1 MTRKKTYKSSPGQAL
16 VEFALVLPL
25 FLLLIFAVVEISN
38 VGYSYVTLNNAVRSG
53 ARVASLGGLDSNI
66 RNTVTT
72 SSPLF
77 DTNFLNVTITP
88 NEANRR
94 SGSEVNVNASYEVH
108 LTTPV
113 LSQVLPNPVTIQSSL
128 SMRIE

>member
-1 MTRKKTYKSSPGQAL
+1 MTRKKCKSSPGQAL

-94 SGSEVNVNASYEVH
+94 SGSEVNVNATYEVH

>member
-1 MTRKKTYKSSPGQAL
+1 MIKKKWRSSSGQAL

-25 FLLLIFAVVEISN
+25 FLLLIFAVVEISH

-53 ARVASLGGLDSNI
+53 ARVASLGGLDTNI
-66 RNTVTT
+66 RNTVST

-77 DTNFLNVTITP
+77 DTNLLNVTITP
-88 NEANRR
+88 NETNRR
-94 SGSEVNVNASYEVH
+94 SGTQVTVTASYEVH

-113 LSQVLPNPVTIQSSL
+113 LSQVLPNPVNIESSL

>member
-1 MTRKKTYKSSPGQAL
+1 MPRKISKSSPGQAL

-53 ARVASLGGLDSNI
+53 ARVASLGGLDSSI

-77 DTNFLNVTITP
+77 DVNFLNVTISP

-94 SGSEVNVNASYEVH
+94 SGSEVNVNATYEVH

-113 LSQVLPNPVTIQSSL
+113 LSQVLPNPVIIQSSL

>member
-1 MTRKKTYKSSPGQAL
+1 MTSKKCKSSPGQAL

-53 ARVASLGGLDSNI
+53 ARVASLGGLDGNI

-94 SGSEVNVNASYEVH
+94 SGSEVNVNATYEVH